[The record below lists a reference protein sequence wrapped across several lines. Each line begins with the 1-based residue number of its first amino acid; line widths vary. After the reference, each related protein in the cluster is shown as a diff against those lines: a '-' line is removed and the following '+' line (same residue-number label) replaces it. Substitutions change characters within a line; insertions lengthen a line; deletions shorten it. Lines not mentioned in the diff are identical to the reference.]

1 MPRYS
6 SPPPPFIPYDPKYER
21 DEVFC
26 RTCLQNQHIVAESL
40 ANFLPPTDD
49 VNYSKFE
56 SSLPQY
62 KLDLERRYPPVCR
75 DCKPRV
81 DGKLREA
88 HYIAKT
94 DYLRR
99 QAIKTRQGKTQP
111 VLDRTWRDVV
121 LLIAKILWWTSQ
133 IIDLV
138 WHLLGIMPHSHTQEK
153 LRSDSVVVLLACTS
167 HAFWTRVLQPDC
179 YSAVTSFDKKG
190 LILGLVSFWWHG
202 KLSEKLHRPP
212 LQLSGYWDYA
222 IVQAVTLGMRS
233 FIWWS
238 LKDTISSHVWSGVPV
253 SAVHATSLVITTIVS
268 ASIPFTSPSLNLPV
282 HVRCYAASPNQ
293 AHATLIL
300 QKSTTTRR
308 H

>member
-1 MPRYS
+1 M
-6 SPPPPFIPYDPKYER
+6 
-21 DEVFC
+21 
-26 RTCLQNQHIVAESL
+26 AESL
-40 ANFLPPTDD
+40 ANYLPPADD

-56 SSLPQY
+56 SSLPRY

-133 IIDLV
+133 IVDLV
-138 WHLLGIMPHSHTQEK
+138 WHLLGILPHSNTQEK
-153 LRSDSVVVLLACTS
+153 LRSDSIVVLLACTS
-167 HAFWTRVLQPDC
+167 HAFWTRELQPDC
-179 YSAVTSFDKKG
+179 YSRMTSFDKNG
-190 LILGLVSFWWHG
+190 LILGLASFWWHG
-202 KLSEKLHRPP
+202 KLSDKLHRPS

-222 IVQAVTLGMRS
+222 ILQAVTLAIRS

-238 LKDTISSHVWSGVPV
+238 LKDTASSHVWRGVPV
-253 SAVHATSLVITTIVS
+253 SAVHATSLALTTIVS
-268 ASIPFTSPSLNLPV
+268 TSTPSTRQSLNLLV
-282 HVRCYAASPNQ
+282 HIHRHAASPNQ
-293 AHATLIL
+293 AHTNLIL
-300 QKSTTTRR
+300 QKPTTASR